1 MNSKILLALFVV
13 VGLVAVSFAQDV
25 QQEDSKPSALEI
37 IEDRPER
44 DASLETDEHESPRVK
59 RQWGYGGYGGGYGYP
74 RYGYGYGYRPYRPWG
89 YRRFGYGGY
98 YG

>member
-1 MNSKILLALFVV
+1 MNSKILIALLI
-13 VGLVAVSFAQDV
+13 VGIAAVCFAQEQDPK
-25 QQEDSKPSALEI
+25 QPSEIEI
-37 IEDRPER
+37 IENRPER
-44 DASLETDEHESPRVK
+44 DVSLEADEHESLRVK
-59 RQWGYGGYGGGYGYP
+59 RQWGYGGYGGGYGYGYP